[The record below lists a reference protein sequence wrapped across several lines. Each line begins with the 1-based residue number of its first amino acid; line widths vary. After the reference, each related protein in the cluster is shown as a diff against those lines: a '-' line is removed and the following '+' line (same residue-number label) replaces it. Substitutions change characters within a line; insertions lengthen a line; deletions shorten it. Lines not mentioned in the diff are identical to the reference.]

1 MLILTRKWVVFIL
14 FQDFPEAESQLF
26 CTIASNMTPRLP
38 IHAPLL
44 PECIARLLTQAMGS
58 IEMMEPVTPF
68 LFPFWYPNVGMYAQE
83 IISNLVSACF
93 RQETCMTVS
102 ML

>member
-1 MLILTRKWVVFIL
+1 MR
-14 FQDFPEAESQLF
+14 
-26 CTIASNMTPRLP
+26 
-38 IHAPLL
+38 APLL

-58 IEMMEPVTPF
+58 VEMMEPVTPF